1 MILARY
7 CSASILVGM
16 SLAWPV
22 LLAWEPLMMLITPL
36 WW

>member
-1 MILARY
+1 MMAARY
-7 CSASILVGM
+7 CSASMVVGR

-22 LLAWEPLMMLITPL
+22 LLPCWPLMMLITPL